1 LHHALTRIVHRPSA
15 VTGESLPVLVEVENR
30 YPIVEEHQHESSF
43 FPWYTLI
50 GFSVLFLPVLVLGHL
65 LLPSA
70 PWFLAGWSALTFSL
84 LLYELVHAIEHWPEQ
99 RWHALIAR
107 PRTGGF
113 WRKAYAFHLRHHA
126 DIRCNEGISG
136 VFGVP
141 IYDLIFGTYVDPN
154 TLFRH
159 GGTDAQKE
167 EHIAGIIG
175 GETRFAFAYSEPKSR
190 FDLND
195 VSTTAKKDGAGYTL
209 NGHKAVVIGAP
220 FATHLIVT
228 ARTSGAQRDANGIT
242 VFLVARNAK
251 GVTTRDYPTVDG
263 LRASEVYFENVAVG
277 ADAVIGKVDGGL
289 PLVEKVV
296 DNAIA
301 ALCAEAVGCFKVLN
315 EATISYAKQ
324 RKQFGQ
330 SIATFQVLQHRM
342 VDMFMA
348 AEQASSM
355 TYMVTLKLDEADKA
369 RKLAA
374 SAAKVQIGKAGKLVS
389 QDAVQIH
396 GGMGMTDEL
405 NVGHFFKRVTMI
417 ESQFGN
423 TDWHLRRYTELSNG

>member
-1 LHHALTRIVHRPSA
+1 MDFSFTSEQDMLRDTVAKLVAQQYDFDTRRKVAKS
-15 VTGESLPVLVEVENR
+15 E
-30 YPIVEEHQHESSF
+30 
-43 FPWYTLI
+43 
-50 GFSVLFLPVLVLGHL
+50 
-65 LLPSA
+65 
-70 PWFLAGWSALTFSL
+70 AGWRPEMWSQFAELGLLGASFS
-84 LLYELVHAIEHWPEQ
+84 EAEGGFGGGAIEAMIISEEFGKGLVIEPYLQ
-99 RWHALIAR
+99 TVVI
-107 PRTGGF
+107 GGNF
-113 WRKAYAFHLRHHA
+113 L
-126 DIRCNEGISG
+126 
-136 VFGVP
+136 
-141 IYDLIFGTYVDPN
+141 
-154 TLFRH
+154 RH

-167 EHIAGIIG
+167 EHIAGLIG
-175 GETRFAFAYSEPKSR
+175 GETIFAFAYSEPKSR

-195 VSTTAKKDGAGYTL
+195 VSTTAKKEGAGYTL
-209 NGHKAVVIGAP
+209 NGHKAVVLGAP

-228 ARTSGAQRDANGIT
+228 ARTSGGQRDAKGVS
-242 VFLVARNAK
+242 VFIVPKGAK

-263 LRASEVYFENVAVG
+263 LRASEVYFENVSIG
-277 ADAVIGKVDGGL
+277 ADALIGAADNGL
-289 PLVEKVV
+289 ALTEKVV

-330 SIATFQVLQHRM
+330 PIANFQVLQHRM

-348 AEQASSM
+348 AEQAASM

-369 RKLAA
+369 RKQAA
-374 SAAKVQIGKAGKLVS
+374 SAAKVQIGKAGKLIS

-423 TDWHLRRYTELSNG
+423 TDWHLRRYTDLSA

>member
-1 LHHALTRIVHRPSA
+1 MDFSFTSEQDMLRDTVAKLIAQQYDFDTRRKIAKSD
-15 VTGESLPVLVEVENR
+15 
-30 YPIVEEHQHESSF
+30 
-43 FPWYTLI
+43 
-50 GFSVLFLPVLVLGHL
+50 
-65 LLPSA
+65 
-70 PWFLAGWSALTFSL
+70 AGWRPEMWAQFAELGLLGAAFS
-84 LLYELVHAIEHWPEQ
+84 EAE
-99 RWHALIAR
+99 
-107 PRTGGF
+107 GGF
-113 WRKAYAFHLRHHA
+113 GNGPIEAM
-126 DIRCNEGISG
+126 IVMEE
-136 VFGVP
+136 FGKGLVIEP
-141 IYDLIFGTYVDPN
+141 YLQTVVIGGNFL
-154 TLFRH
+154 RH

-167 EHIAGIIG
+167 ELIPSLIG
-175 GETRFAFAYSEPKSR
+175 GETIFAFAYSEPKSR

-195 VSTTAKKDGAGYTL
+195 VSTTAKKDGAGYVL
-209 NGHKAVVIGAP
+209 NGHKAVVLGAP

-228 ARTSGAQRDANGIT
+228 ARTSGGQRDAGGVS
-242 VFLVARNAK
+242 VFIVPKGAK

-263 LRASEVYFENVAVG
+263 LRASEVYLENVAVG
-277 ADAVIGKVDGGL
+277 ADALVGQADNGL
-289 PLVEKVV
+289 ALTEKVV

-330 SIATFQVLQHRM
+330 PIANFQVLQHRM

-348 AEQASSM
+348 AEQAASM
-355 TYMVTLKLDEADKA
+355 TFMVTLKLDEADKA
-369 RKLAA
+369 RKMAA
-374 SAAKVQIGKAGKLVS
+374 SAAKVQIGKAGKLIS

-423 TDWHLRRYTELSNG
+423 TDWHLRRYTELSAS